1 MHLFRY
7 THAKS
12 DSMKQLQDEIKTSV
26 VTCTHTYIYM
36 KVMYRERADSVY
48 LHALVVST

>member
-12 DSMKQLQDEIKTSV
+12 DFMKKLQDEIKTSV
-26 VTCTHTYIYM
+26 VTCTHTHIYESHVYI
-36 KVMYRERADSVY
+36 DSRLCIFMLY
-48 LHALVVST
+48 L